1 MKICLIV
8 PIITKSFIDEE
19 HAPERF
25 GKYIRPDTEVDIVY
39 LDHGPASIES
49 EYDDALA
56 APFVMKKADWAEAN
70 GYDAVVVS
78 CMNDPGVEASK
89 EAVSIP
95 VVGAREAA
103 WNVSNVLGKNKGWVR
118 ALGITVLELSQ
129 DPEKTYKALLKD
141 GRRAIEEGADVLI
154 LRCTG
159 MTGTAKR
166 LQEEL
171 GVPVLEGEGL
181 ALELVQMLV
190 ETGIA
195 HSKLAYPLPPK
206 KKRVLPGYM

>member
-1 MKICLIV
+1 
-8 PIITKSFIDEE
+8 
-19 HAPERF
+19 
-25 GKYIRPDTEVDIVY
+25 
-39 LDHGPASIES
+39 
-49 EYDDALA
+49 
-56 APFVMKKADWAEAN
+56 MKKAEWAEAN

-78 CMNDPGVEASK
+78 CMNDPGVAASK

-103 WNVSNVLGKNKGWVR
+103 WNVSNVLGKEKGWVR
-118 ALGITVLELSQ
+118 AVGITVLELSQ

-141 GRRAIEEGADVLI
+141 GRRAIQEGADVLI

-159 MTGTAKR
+159 MAGTAKD

-181 ALELVQMLV
+181 ALALAQILVDVGM
-190 ETGIA
+190 A
-195 HSKLAYPLPPK
+195 HSKLAYRFPPK
-206 KKRVLPGYM
+206 KKRVLPGYQ

>member
-25 GKYIRPDTEVDIVY
+25 GNYIRPDTEVDIVY

-49 EYDDALA
+49 TYDDALA
-56 APFVMKKADWAEAN
+56 APFVVKKAEWAEAN
-70 GYDAVVVS
+70 GYDGVVVS

-103 WNVSNVLGKNKGWVR
+103 WNVSNLLGKKKSWVNTV
-118 ALGITVLELSQ
+118 GITVLELSQ
-129 DPEKTYKALLKD
+129 SPEKTYKALLKD
-141 GRRAIEEGADVLI
+141 ARRALEEGADTLI

-159 MTGTAKR
+159 MTGNAKR